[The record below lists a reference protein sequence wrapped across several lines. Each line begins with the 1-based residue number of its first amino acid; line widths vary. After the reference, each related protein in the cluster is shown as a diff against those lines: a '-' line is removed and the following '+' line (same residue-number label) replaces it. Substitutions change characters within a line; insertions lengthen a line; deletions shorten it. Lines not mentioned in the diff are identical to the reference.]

1 MKIRTK
7 AESVKAVKTLGV
19 NQFPEILLTEVDEEK
34 IKSFLEETKSEW
46 YVIRD
51 KTVVAS
57 SKVRSVK
64 PNEVIDY
71 CKEADISKF
80 TIGVSFRDYKKY
92 HICVGELHIH
102 GDTVDYFLSNNPD
115 YSPRDLLKDPDHS
128 GTAHLFDKKLRYIKG
143 LQTAIDYAFE
153 YNLIDMI
160 VEFSVFSHPVGIKN
174 EKVVIWELRTDY

>member
-7 AESVKAVKTLGV
+7 AESMKAVKALGV

-46 YVIRD
+46 YDFRD
-51 KTVVAS
+51 KTKSAS
-57 SKVRSVK
+57 PKARCLK

-71 CKEADISKF
+71 CKEADVAKF
-80 TIGVSFRDYKKY
+80 TISVSFRSYKE
-92 HICVGELHIH
+92 HQVCVGELHIH
-102 GDTVDYFLSNNPD
+102 GDMVDYFLSNNPEHT
-115 YSPRDLLKDPDHS
+115 PRDLLKDPDHS
-128 GTAHLFDKKLRYIKG
+128 GTAHLFDKKLQYIKG

-160 VEFSVFSHPVGIKN
+160 VEFWVFSCPVGIKS
-174 EKVVIWELRTDY
+174 EKIVVRELRIDY